1 MKKLFKTLILCLLV
15 LAMSLSA
22 FACGEE
28 SAVETVEAAK
38 KRSFEGTHIRTQ
50 TETGKYLVK
59 DGATDYKLIVTDST
73 NEYLTGAKADF
84 IILFERA
91 TGISIEAVL
100 DEDVPDYTEDAKYI
114 SLGNTK
120 LVEQAGIDKEEYSLE
135 KLGHEGVR
143 IMTVGNSIFLLGANI
158 YGVNYSIYTLF
169 ELMFNFE
176 MYHRDCIYIDTN
188 VYNVPLMNYD
198 VTEIPDVPFCDVAT
212 RSDWKGAAANDVNT
226 IDSLYY
232 GANAQEEVT
241 YRGARF
247 RDANYGYY
255 ELTCLAYPTP
265 DSTTGYNIHNILN
278 GYLPAG
284 VPGIE
289 NKWYSTSGTQAC
301 FTAHGDAESLDRFVD
316 HVVDVVCDSV
326 SRYPTALYPEK
337 NFITI
342 TCSDGST
349 TTCMCDACS
358 KIAEANNGAYIAS
371 HIMFL
376 NRVADKVQ
384 DWMEDQKDKDFY
396 REDFNVV
403 MFSYG
408 ATRPSPVYYDE
419 ETDTYTPTSE
429 DMILHKGATIFYVGW
444 TGLYPI
450 YHEASSEHRRYI
462 EGWKVL
468 TQDTHLWHWTN
479 SGPNNAGI
487 FYDVL
492 GSFNND
498 YYEHLAYCGV
508 DLSYQANW
516 FSYNEGTAFM
526 NLGNYISKKLKWNCH
541 LDMNELV
548 DNFYRNMYGDA
559 ADIMKGLYDKLKTFW
574 YVFQDKLVSENLL
587 ANAYMYTKERLPYD
601 FNLMWYNEV
610 EKAVAAVSAGDMQEE
625 DPDGYKVLVHRIR
638 LEAVAPLCNI
648 IVLHG
653 KGNPRELNDAQ
664 LGAFKSALFDIV
676 QHHPNMSCG
685 GSNALKIANS

>member
-15 LAMSLSA
+15 FTMSISA
-22 FACGEE
+22 FACGNEE
-28 SAVETVEAAK
+28 VVETVEGVK

-50 TETGKYLVK
+50 TETGKFLVK
-59 DGATDYKLIVTDST
+59 DGVTDYKLVVTDST
-73 NEYLTGAKADF
+73 NEYIAGAKTDF

-91 TGISIEAVL
+91 TGITIESIVDSEVA
-100 DEDVPDYTEDAKYI
+100 DFTEDAKYI

-120 LVEQAGIDKEEYSLE
+120 LIEQAGIDKEEYSLE

-143 IMTVGNSIFLLGANI
+143 IMTVGNSIFLMGANV
-158 YGVNYSIYTLF
+158 YGINYSIYTLF

-176 MYHRDCIYIDTN
+176 MYHRDCMYIDTN

-198 VTEIPDVPFCDVAT
+198 VTELPDVPFCDVAT
-212 RSDWKGAAANDVNT
+212 RQDWKGAAVSDAHT

-232 GANAQEEVT
+232 GANAQEEVSF
-241 YRGARF
+241 RGARF

-255 ELTCLAYPTP
+255 ELCVLAYPTP
-265 DSTTGYNIHNILN
+265 ESTTGYNLHNILTA
-278 GYLPAG
+278 YLPAG

-316 HVVDVVCDSV
+316 HCVNVICDSV

-337 NFITI
+337 NFITL

-349 TTCMCDACS
+349 TTCMCDACT

-371 HIMFL
+371 HVMFL

-384 DWMEDQKDKDFY
+384 EWMEENKDKDFY

-429 DMILHKGATIFYVGW
+429 DMYLHKGATIFYVGY

-450 YHEASSEHRRYI
+450 YHDNSEEHRRYI

-468 TQDTHLWHWTN
+468 TEDSYLWHWTN

-516 FSYNEGTAFM
+516 FSYCEGTSFM

-548 DNFYRNMYGDA
+548 DNFYKNMYGDGA
-559 ADIMKGLYDKLKTFW
+559 EIMKGLYNKLKTYW
-574 YVFQDKLVSENLL
+574 YVFEDKLVSENLL
-587 ANAYMYTKERLPYD
+587 ANGYMYTKERLPYD

-610 EKAVAAVSAGDMQEE
+610 EKAVAAVSAGDMQET

-664 LGAFKSALFDIV
+664 LGEFKSALYDIV
-676 QHHPNMSCG
+676 QHHPNMSVG
-685 GSNALKIANS
+685 TNALKIANS

>member
-22 FACGEE
+22 FACGEDGE
-28 SAVETVEAAK
+28 VETVEAAK

-59 DGATDYKLIVTDST
+59 DGATDYKLVVTAST
-73 NEYLTGAKADF
+73 NEYLSGAKADF
-84 IILFERA
+84 LILFERA
-91 TGISIEAVL
+91 TGIALEAVI
-100 DEDVPDYTEDAKYI
+100 DSDVPDFTEDAKYI

-135 KLGHEGVR
+135 KLGQEGVR
-143 IMTVGNSIFLLGANI
+143 IMTVGNTIFLLGANI

-188 VYNVPLMNYD
+188 VYNVPLMDYD

-212 RSDWKGAAANDVNT
+212 RSDWKGSASNDVNT

-232 GANAQEEVT
+232 GAKAQEEVT

-247 RDANYGYY
+247 RDANYGYH
-255 ELTCLAYPTP
+255 ELCIGPSPAE
-265 DSTTGYNIHNILN
+265 GYSGSVIHNILTS
-278 GYLPAG
+278 YLPAG
-284 VPGIE
+284 LPGVE

-316 HVVDVVCDSV
+316 HCANIIIKNIPK
-326 SRYPTALYPEK
+326 YPTALYPEK
-337 NFITI
+337 NFVTI

-371 HIMFL
+371 HVMFL

-384 DWMEDQKDKDFY
+384 DWMAEQEGTDYY
-396 REDFNVV
+396 REDFTV
-403 MFSYG
+403 MMFAYG
-408 ATRPSPVYYDE
+408 ATRQAPVYYDA

-429 DMILHKGATIFYVGW
+429 DMILHKGAGMFYVGW

-450 YHEASSEHRRYI
+450 YHEASREHREKI
-462 EGWKVL
+462 EGWSIL
-468 TQDTHLWHWTN
+468 TEDTHLWHWTN

-559 ADIMKGLYDKLKTFW
+559 ADILKGLYDKLKTFW

-676 QHHPNMSCG
+676 QHHPNMTCG